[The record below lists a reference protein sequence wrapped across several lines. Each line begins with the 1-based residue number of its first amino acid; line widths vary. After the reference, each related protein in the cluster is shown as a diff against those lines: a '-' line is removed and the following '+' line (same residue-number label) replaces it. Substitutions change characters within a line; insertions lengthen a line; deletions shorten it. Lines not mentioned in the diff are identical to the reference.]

1 MGNASLDIDHYQHI
15 YTEYAPMLM
24 RFAEKFVS
32 GFFAEDIV
40 HDVFLKLWDK
50 KVFRL
55 PESDLKRV
63 LYVSVRNACLD
74 YLRRMNMEQEIIDH
88 RALQLKLDELDFFE
102 ASDELFMRKDLLDL
116 LMKKVAELPERSQE
130 VFRMSYLE
138 GLKVGRNSRTPESL
152 RPNGREPALSFPP
165 LSAQELFES
174 VPAYLSFIKDLWVF
188 FSPSSFPTNR
198 YLAACRQLSAGLPT
212 IVGRRRDAGKSTA
225 ASELSGRSAGI

>member
-1 MGNASLDIDHYQHI
+1 MGNTSLDIDQYRHI

-50 KVFRL
+50 QVFRL
-55 PESDLKRV
+55 PENDLKRV

-88 RALQLKLDELDFFE
+88 RALQLKLEELDFFE

-116 LMKKVAELPERSQE
+116 LMKKVAELPERSQQI
-130 VFRMSYLE
+130 FRNVLSRRSE
-138 GLKVGRNSRTPESL
+138 SGRNSRTFGSL
-152 RPNGREPALSFPP
+152 CPYGREPALSFPP
-165 LSAQELFES
+165 LSA
-174 VPAYLSFIKDLWVF
+174 
-188 FSPSSFPTNR
+188 
-198 YLAACRQLSAGLPT
+198 
-212 IVGRRRDAGKSTA
+212 
-225 ASELSGRSAGI
+225 

>member
-1 MGNASLDIDHYQHI
+1 MGNTSLDIDQYQHI

-50 KVFRL
+50 QVFRL

-74 YLRRMNMEQEIIDH
+74 YLRRINMEQEIIDH

-116 LMKKVAELPERSQE
+116 LMKKVAELPEGSRNLLYRSLL
-130 VFRMSYLE
+130 YLR
-138 GLKVGRNSRTPESL
+138 KNCS
-152 RPNGREPALSFPP
+152 N
-165 LSAQELFES
+165 LF
-174 VPAYLSFIKDLWVF
+174 LLIFLLD
-188 FSPSSFPTNR
+188 
-198 YLAACRQLSAGLPT
+198 
-212 IVGRRRDAGKSTA
+212 
-225 ASELSGRSAGI
+225 